1 MMRPLGWDNQA
12 GYRQKKLG
20 EMLLAASLID
30 EGQLVTALT
39 KQQRSNKKLGEI
51 LVNLGYT
58 NEELVLNLLG
68 KQLDSPYIRIAE
80 TERIDK
86 AIIQR
91 IPENLAERNLILP
104 VKMEDDTL
112 WVAMSDP
119 ANQFLK
125 NVLALLTGYHIKSYI
140 ASPKELKQA
149 IAHYYS
155 RSGRFEQTT
164 EATPLHSYFLPL
176 KQLGF
181 TPRQLP
187 VFAKYL
193 EQQKGCLFII
203 GSEYSGKKTTVYA
216 SLRQLNFPDNDI
228 VSVERKMDYK
238 LEGINQLEVADT
250 SDLDLHLMIDSVNQ
264 FNPNIL
270 AVENIQGV
278 ESWNSIGRMAEKG
291 SLVIGTINTD
301 QHILDFLVD
310 FPNLRTSHYSVIE
323 HLTLVAEQKLVRAI
337 CPYCQAVYTISGKT
351 ARKMGLKVKG
361 ATINIYKGK
370 GCSVCNHTGYYGYT
384 ACYELLPINDTI
396 KDLIMQKAGKAKLKK
411 ARPQEMTSS
420 FNDVLQEKLLK
431 GQVSAEDYL
440 QVMDKNINQFKE
452 LKTAQIMATFWTL
465 FERSG
470 SVNAY
475 LQYCRKN

>member
-1 MMRPLGWDNQA
+1 MRPLGWDNHP

-20 EMLLAASLID
+20 EMLLEASLID
-30 EGQLVTALT
+30 EGQLTTALT
-39 KQQRSNKKLGEI
+39 KQQRSSKKLGEI

-68 KQLDSPYIRIAE
+68 KQLNSPYIRIDE
-80 TERIDK
+80 TERIDN
-86 AIIQR
+86 AIIHR
-91 IPENLAERNLILP
+91 IPENLAERNLVLP

-155 RSGRFEQTT
+155 REGRLEK
-164 EATPLHSYFLPL
+164 ATAVTQLHSYFLPL

-187 VFAKYL
+187 VFNKYL

-203 GSEYSGKKTTVYA
+203 GPEDSGKKTTIYA

-228 VSVERKMDYK
+228 ISVERKMDYK
-238 LEGINQLEVADT
+238 LECVNQLEVAGT
-250 SDLDLHLMIDSVNQ
+250 SDLAMLRMIDSVNQ

-278 ESWNSIGRMAEKG
+278 ESWNGIGRMAEKG
-291 SLVIGTINTD
+291 NLVIGTINTD
-301 QHILDFLVD
+301 QHVLDFLVD
-310 FPNLRTSHYSVIE
+310 FLDRRTSHYSVVE

-337 CPYCQAVYTISGKT
+337 CPYCKAIYAISGKT
-351 ARKMGLKVKG
+351 ARKMGLEVKG
-361 ATINIYKGK
+361 ASINIYKGK

-384 ACYELLPINDTI
+384 ACYELLPINNII
-396 KDLIMQKAGKAKLKK
+396 KDLMMQKASKVKFKK
-411 ARPQEMTSS
+411 AIQKELIYN
-420 FNDVLQEKLLK
+420 FKDVLQEKLLK

-440 QVMDKNINQFKE
+440 CVMDKNINQFRE
-452 LKTAQIMATFWTL
+452 LKTARIMDTFWTM
-465 FERSG
+465 FEKSG
-470 SVNAY
+470 SINAY
-475 LQYCRKN
+475 LEYCKKN